1 MSPLIQGNYQ
11 AVPDE
16 ILPVPTGEYNCRIMK
31 IPVIEP
37 TKDGLKEKVVI
48 EMKVD
53 CPQNPE
59 AHDRLL
65 WDHIG
70 LAAQTRLKRVFL
82 SAKLPIGTEGLNTD
96 DLLDAIV
103 RVRVKARS
111 YTDDSGKV
119 QETSGVDDYLVEA

>member
-1 MSPLIQGNYQ
+1 MSPLIQGNFQ

-16 ILPVPTGEYNCRIMK
+16 ILPVPAGIYNCRIMK
-31 IPVIEP
+31 IPQIEP
-37 TKDGLKEKVVI
+37 TKDGMKEKVVI
-48 EMKVD
+48 ELKVD
-53 CPQNPE
+53 CPENPG

-70 LAAQTRLKRVFL
+70 TAAQTRLKRVFM

-103 RVRVKARS
+103 KVRVKARS
-111 YTDDSGKV
+111 YKDDAGNI